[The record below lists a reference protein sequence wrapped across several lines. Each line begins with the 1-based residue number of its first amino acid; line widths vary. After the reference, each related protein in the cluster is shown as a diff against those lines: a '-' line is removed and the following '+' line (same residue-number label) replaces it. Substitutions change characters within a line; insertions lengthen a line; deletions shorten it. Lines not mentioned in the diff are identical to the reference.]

1 MIISISFIAVLLS
14 IPYSSMKSNSFP
26 NKSSASRKKSRP
38 LTQAAEKDALEIVKL
53 FLALFVLHFALVL
66 LILILLVLLVLAVI
80 LLVLGLVLLVFGIHR
95 KSSFRLVTLV

>member
-1 MIISISFIAVLLS
+1 
-14 IPYSSMKSNSFP
+14 MKSNSFSER
-26 NKSSASRKKSRP
+26 KFSRKKTHRP

>member
-1 MIISISFIAVLLS
+1 LHIKISAL
-14 IPYSSMKSNSFP
+14 
-26 NKSSASRKKSRP
+26 RGGR
-38 LTQAAEKDALEIVKL
+38 AERGSKIVKL

-80 LLVLGLVLLVFGIHR
+80 LLVLGLVLLVFGIGHR